1 MHLNDPL
8 LSWILQLTFPP
19 WTGKTML
26 QVDQRSMCKVSGD
39 FLTRSP
45 TLFNLEAP
53 FRRKEL
59 ALRAKSVVVLSLVRE
74 HSSLQKV

>member
-8 LSWILQLTFPP
+8 LCWFLQVTFPP

-26 QVDQRSMCKVSGD
+26 QVDQRSMCKVSGG

-45 TLFNLEAP
+45 ILMNIEVP
-53 FRRKEL
+53 SRRKML
-59 ALRAKSVVVLSLVRE
+59 VLRAAVVVLNLIRG
-74 HSSLQKV
+74 HSSMHKV